1 MSVIRNP
8 QKVRAALDP
17 KGNQASKSEKF
28 GKVNKEDLKEIGP
41 LGAGGFGYVMLMKHK
56 STGPCCLLC

>member
-1 MSVIRNP
+1 M
-8 QKVRAALDP
+8 DP
-17 KGNQASKSEKF
+17 KGNQTSKSEKF
-28 GKVNKEDLKEIGP
+28 GKINKEDLKEVGP